1 MTQPQLAQPWGG
13 ASHFSDLGGPVHW
26 VDFGGPA
33 EVPPI
38 VMVHGLGGSH
48 LNWVRIARPLTA
60 RNRVIAI
67 DLPGFGLSPAAGR
80 RTTIEANTQLLD
92 RFINVIL
99 GTPVILMGNSMGGA
113 ITILEAAA
121 SPHAVAAVVLVD
133 PALPRPPE
141 VPDPR
146 VAAQF
151 LMYALPGVG
160 EVFVD
165 LGTRS
170 RTDRELVERI
180 VNLCFAD
187 PRRSSPEVMD
197 AATELV
203 GQRRLMP
210 SQDDAFLQAAR
221 SLMRAAFRPRRF
233 QNVISSLAQPVLLI
247 HGDRDRLVPVA
258 AARTAAAANPKWD
271 TVILHDIGHTPQ
283 LEDPD
288 AVIHS
293 VSRWLDRHELG
304 ATGAGNTP
312 VRTAAPIK
320 DNR

>member
-1 MTQPQLAQPWGG
+1 MMQPQLARPWGG
-13 ASHFSDLGGPVHW
+13 AGHFSDIAGPVHW

-33 EVPPI
+33 QAPPI

-48 LNWVRIARPLTA
+48 LNWVRIARPLTE

-67 DLPGFGLSPAAGR
+67 DLPGFGFSPAAGR
-80 RTTIEANTQLLD
+80 TTTIEANTKVLD
-92 RFINVIL
+92 RFIDEIL
-99 GTPVILMGNSMGGA
+99 GGPVILMGNSMGGA
-113 ITILEAAA
+113 ITILQAAA
-121 SPHAVAAVVLVD
+121 SPKAVAAVVLVN
-133 PALPRPPE
+133 PALPRPAE
-141 VPDPR
+141 VPDPQ

-151 LMYALPGVG
+151 LMYTVPGVG
-160 EVFVD
+160 ELFMD
-165 LGTRS
+165 LSRRS

-180 VNLCFAD
+180 VKLCFAD

-203 GQRRLMP
+203 AHRRLMP

-221 SLMRAAFRPRRF
+221 SLVRAGLRPRRF
-233 QNVISSLAQPVLLI
+233 KNTMRSLGQPVLLI

-258 AARTAAAANPKWD
+258 AARQAAAANPQWD
-271 TVILHDIGHTPQ
+271 NEILRDIGHTPQ

-288 AVIHS
+288 AVIHA

-304 ATGAGNTP
+304 ATGVGMHT
-312 VRTAAPIK
+312 TAPLE

>member
-1 MTQPQLAQPWGG
+1 MMQPQLAQPWGG
-13 ASHFSDLGGPVHW
+13 ASHFSDITGPVHW

-33 EVPPI
+33 GVPPI

-48 LNWVRIARPLTA
+48 LNWVRIARPLTE

-67 DLPGFGLSPAAGR
+67 DLPGFGFSPAAGR
-80 RTTIEANTQLLD
+80 RTTIEANRKVLD
-92 RFINVIL
+92 GFINETL
-99 GTPVILMGNSMGGA
+99 GGPVILMGNWMGGA
-113 ITILEAAA
+113 IQILAPAA
-121 SPHAVAAVVLVD
+121 SPQAVTAVILRD
-133 PALPRPPE
+133 PGRPPPAE
-141 VPDPR
+141 VPDPQ

-160 EVFVD
+160 EAFMD
-165 LGTRS
+165 ISRRS

-187 PRRSSPEVMD
+187 RRRSSPQVMD

-203 GQRRLMP
+203 AQRRRLMP
-210 SQDDAFLQAAR
+210 SQDAAFLQAVRSVVRAGLRPRHFKNAMR
-221 SLMRAAFRPRRF
+221 SL
-233 QNVISSLAQPVLLI
+233 VQPVLLI

-258 AARTAAAANPKWD
+258 AARMAAAANPNWD
-271 TVILHDIGHTPQ
+271 TEILHDVGHTPQ

-288 AVIHS
+288 AVIHA

-304 ATGAGNTP
+304 ATNMTAP
-312 VRTAAPIK
+312 V
-320 DNR
+320 